1 MTTFAYQGKDRFYF
15 GARAFLLEES
25 RETAS
30 EWATKYINTHPA
42 HSYILGK
49 FVEADKANNNQQ
61 YFTLQGLR
69 MGKPT
74 IQNAPMNINHS
85 ARNIVGAFVASE
97 LVYPSVE
104 GAQDGL
110 NPFIESLGV
119 FWKYYFPDEYR
130 TIQAAHESASLFYSM
145 ECVPRAVST
154 VGGQND
160 SIEYPYEGVSSANYP
175 EEINKRL
182 VPINLVDPVFVGGAL
197 IIPPTKP
204 GWSRAEVKSI
214 AAFMADKWDEAERT
228 YDDISEALPDEDPK
242 TWEAMMQEIIY
253 RDYVAELSRSFTQDQ
268 RDALAKT
275 GEAMPDGSFPI
286 VNVEDLQN
294 AIRLAGRAKD
304 PDAAKIHIKKRA
316 KVIGHSE
323 MIPETWK

>member
-30 EWATKYINTHPA
+30 EWATQYINTHPA

-49 FVEADKANNNQQ
+49 FVEANKANNNQQ
-61 YFTLQGLR
+61 YFTLQGLQ
-69 MGKPT
+69 MGRPT

-85 ARNIVGAFVASE
+85 ARNIVGTFVASE
-97 LVYPSVE
+97 LIYPSTEDAQE
-104 GAQDGL
+104 GY

-130 TIQAAHESASLFYSM
+130 TIQSAHESASLFYSM
-145 ECVPRAVST
+145 ECVPRALQT
-154 VGGQND
+154 VGGQDD

-175 EEINKRL
+175 EEINKRS
-182 VPINLVDPVFVGGAL
+182 VAINLVDPLFVGGAL

-214 AAFMADKWDEAERT
+214 AAFMSDRWDEAERA
-228 YDDISEALPDEDPK
+228 YHGIAEASPEQDPA
-242 TWEAMMQEIIY
+242 TWESLMQEIMY
-253 RDYVAELSRSFTQDQ
+253 RDYMAELSRTFTQDQ
-268 RDALAKT
+268 RDAMSKK

-286 VNVEDLQN
+286 ANADDLKN
-294 AIRLAGRAKD
+294 AIRLAGRAKN
-304 PDAAKIHIKKRA
+304 PDAARMHIKKRA
-316 KVIGHSE
+316 KALNLSE
-323 MIPETWK
+323 MIPETW